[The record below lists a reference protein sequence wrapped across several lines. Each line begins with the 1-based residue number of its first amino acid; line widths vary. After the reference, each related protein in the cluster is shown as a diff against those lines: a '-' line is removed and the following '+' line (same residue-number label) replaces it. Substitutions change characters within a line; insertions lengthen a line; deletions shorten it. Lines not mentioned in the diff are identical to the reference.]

1 MQDSLAIIQ
10 LSDIH
15 FNTKENAVKN
25 KSEKLFDAIKNE
37 IGNNKSV
44 FIIVTGDIADKGLKD
59 EYDIAYEFFN
69 ELEINIKNY
78 CKNCNIHFIFTPGNH
93 DCDLSDEAA
102 EDIRAIVIEKIIKE
116 PDGIKPSYIEQC
128 ISVQSNY
135 FEFIKKFD
143 SYNYI
148 NKSISN
154 HLLSRYEFKVGN
166 KTISFNSFNV
176 SWISRRK
183 ETQAQLFYPVNNIDI
198 DTLINANCNYN
209 ITLFHH
215 PFHWLNH
222 MNIRKFK
229 DIVNKLSN
237 LVFTGHE
244 HTNSAIAIEDLSNSF
259 TVQHIESGA
268 LQEKDPKKSSFN
280 LFIINLEDNNQE
292 YIKFEWEEN
301 FYNKYPQ
308 NTCVIKKRQDTF
320 IMKDSY
326 SEYINKLAIKVN
338 NSYKDNIEL
347 DDVFIYPYLKSI
359 IIDKEKDNTL
369 IEQNSNFL
377 TDITNLRKKIIYGA
391 ETSGKSSLLRTLQ
404 KYYYKEEY
412 ISIIID
418 GMYLDQSS
426 YKENN
431 FKSIILKAFK
441 KQYEIGIKT
450 ISKFEQFDKNKIVLF
465 IDGLEK
471 SKLNSEYRAN
481 LINNIENLGYE
492 NILISAHESMIFE
505 ATTEGILSDSLKNW
519 NHYVILEF
527 GHKLRYEFIK
537 KWYSLGQESTLE
549 KNELI
554 LKVRAEVES
563 INKTIGYNIVPA
575 YPIYLMTLLQA
586 KEANMTNNLSKSSYG
601 HYYHYLIMDNL
612 QKSKGNMESKDI
624 NTIFSFT
631 ASFSFSIFKSKN
643 YVFTIEEIREAE
655 YKYCSHGRFTPSFSL
670 VDTLIDAS
678 IIVKY
683 DGKFKF
689 THNYIYYYFVATYF
703 ADKYTVE
710 GIEDIIFKM
719 SERLYR
725 REFAN
730 ILMFILH
737 LTPKDNIIEN
747 LILQSKKIFI
757 ELTEFKFELDEVKNL
772 NLSIKNDYLKIN
784 NKSLEENEND
794 KLNKKDRIQ
803 PMNKELYKDDRY
815 EADYNEDIQELNL
828 FGKINLAFKMME
840 ILGEIIK
847 NYSGTLDGNI
857 NEKMIIETH
866 SLGLRS
872 LRSLM
877 DLFNKEHHNLMDFL
891 KDMVAK
897 KKHVTEDK
905 ITEDVARIVYGIA
918 TNISSNI
925 IKKIAKATA
934 SKDLKTLI
942 HEILERDKNNNAK
955 LLLAQAI
962 ELDFENGLNIKNI
975 EALNKHF
982 KDEKNSVCSTI
993 LKKLVLDHL
1002 YMYDVTY
1009 DKKQSICK
1017 KLDINI
1023 NEAKSKMISLNK

>member
-1 MQDSLAIIQ
+1 M
-10 LSDIH
+10 
-15 FNTKENAVKN
+15 
-25 KSEKLFDAIKNE
+25 
-37 IGNNKSV
+37 
-44 FIIVTGDIADKGLKD
+44 
-59 EYDIAYEFFN
+59 
-69 ELEINIKNY
+69 
-78 CKNCNIHFIFTPGNH
+78 
-93 DCDLSDEAA
+93 
-102 EDIRAIVIEKIIKE
+102 
-116 PDGIKPSYIEQC
+116 
-128 ISVQSNY
+128 
-135 FEFIKKFD
+135 
-143 SYNYI
+143 
-148 NKSISN
+148 
-154 HLLSRYEFKVGN
+154 
-166 KTISFNSFNV
+166 
-176 SWISRRK
+176 
-183 ETQAQLFYPVNNIDI
+183 
-198 DTLINANCNYN
+198 
-209 ITLFHH
+209 
-215 PFHWLNH
+215 
-222 MNIRKFK
+222 
-229 DIVNKLSN
+229 
-237 LVFTGHE
+237 
-244 HTNSAIAIEDLSNSF
+244 
-259 TVQHIESGA
+259 
-268 LQEKDPKKSSFN
+268 
-280 LFIINLEDNNQE
+280 
-292 YIKFEWEEN
+292 
-301 FYNKYPQ
+301 
-308 NTCVIKKRQDTF
+308 
-320 IMKDSY
+320 
-326 SEYINKLAIKVN
+326 
-338 NSYKDNIEL
+338 
-347 DDVFIYPYLKSI
+347 
-359 IIDKEKDNTL
+359 
-369 IEQNSNFL
+369 
-377 TDITNLRKKIIYGA
+377 
-391 ETSGKSSLLRTLQ
+391 
-404 KYYYKEEY
+404 
-412 ISIIID
+412 
-418 GMYLDQSS
+418 
-426 YKENN
+426 
-431 FKSIILKAFK
+431 
-441 KQYEIGIKT
+441 
-450 ISKFEQFDKNKIVLF
+450 
-465 IDGLEK
+465 
-471 SKLNSEYRAN
+471 
-481 LINNIENLGYE
+481 
-492 NILISAHESMIFE
+492 
-505 ATTEGILSDSLKNW
+505 
-519 NHYVILEF
+519 
-527 GHKLRYEFIK
+527 
-537 KWYSLGQESTLE
+537 
-549 KNELI
+549 
-554 LKVRAEVES
+554 
-563 INKTIGYNIVPA
+563 
-575 YPIYLMTLLQA
+575 
-586 KEANMTNNLSKSSYG
+586 
-601 HYYHYLIMDNL
+601 
-612 QKSKGNMESKDI
+612 
-624 NTIFSFT
+624 NTIK
-631 ASFSFSIFKSKN
+631 I
-643 YVFTIEEIREAE
+643 
-655 YKYCSHGRFTPSFSL
+655 
-670 VDTLIDAS
+670 
-678 IIVKY
+678 
-683 DGKFKF
+683 
-689 THNYIYYYFVATYF
+689 NYIYYYFVATYF

-982 KDEKNSVCSTI
+982 KDEKNSVCSTT